1 MEYVY
6 SNEDH
11 GLLENIRKG
20 EDEKSFNLLYRKYWD
35 DVYRNS
41 FYLLKDEELAKDV
54 TQDVFVSL
62 WNNREKLQINNLKAY
77 LSVCVRNRV
86 LRIFEKKKLFVPF
99 EVLVSDTEKVLN
111 QESADF
117 LTLKHEFLEAYK
129 NLLQS
134 LPLQRRKIFD
144 AYFEEGLST
153 DEIADRLSLSRKTVQ
168 NQLGRAMSFL
178 KTNLSHLSSFL
189 FTLFF

>member
-1 MEYVY
+1 
-6 SNEDH
+6 
-11 GLLENIRKG
+11 
-20 EDEKSFNLLYRKYWD
+20 
-35 DVYRNS
+35 
-41 FYLLKDEELAKDV
+41 
-54 TQDVFVSL
+54 
-62 WNNREKLQINNLKAY
+62 
-77 LSVCVRNRV
+77 
-86 LRIFEKKKLFVPF
+86 
-99 EVLVSDTEKVLN
+99 VSDTEKVLN